1 MAKKVTKKQTAKSRA
16 TKNTKTKKATKN
28 ETTEN
33 SSLSIMILAIVGIVL
48 LIYFGTSSELSVDVK
63 VNTSNSQEQI
73 QKSEITISGKTYS
86 SSDEAYN
93 LLKEIPQ
100 TRLTDE
106 ETSFVESYKVESYQ

>member
-16 TKNTKTKKATKN
+16 TKNTKAKKATKN

-33 SSLSIMILAIVGIVL
+33 NSLSIMILAIVGIVL

-73 QKSEITISGKTYS
+73 QKSEITISGKTFF
-86 SSDEAYN
+86 SDGT
-93 LLKEIPQ
+93 LRIIL
-100 TRLTDE
+100 
-106 ETSFVESYKVESYQ
+106 

>member
-1 MAKKVTKKQTAKSRA
+1 MKQQ
-16 TKNTKTKKATKN
+16 
-28 ETTEN
+28 EN
-33 SSLSIMILAIVGIVL
+33 SSLNVMTLAIVGIVL